1 MKKAIDESCENFFHK
16 VAVLN
21 NMKQFFIN
29 TNKIEGNFFTTPR
42 MQRYV
47 GVNYR
52 PDNELRSHYEKGK
65 IGEQYDVI
73 VFVDETTALKELDT
87 DILGLS

>member
-1 MKKAIDESCENFFHK
+1 M
-16 VAVLN
+16 V
-21 NMKQFFIN
+21 N

-42 MQRYV
+42 IQRYI

-52 PDNELRSHYEKGK
+52 PDNDLRSHYVTVK

-87 DILGLS
+87 GIWKR